1 MIKVENIEVF
11 NFKGALRGMRMPFM
25 SHSKSD
31 SCECDELQ
39 CLKCV
44 YGQDEE
50 DDCIAPDGF
59 DYVYSI
65 GIADMELCKKL
76 IKGGSPHRKF
86 LRQIFISM
94 DITAPIYWFKEFDT
108 YKVGT
113 TANSTST
120 MHTLMKRDLTPK
132 DFSTDHL
139 IAQAKIDFMNIIE
152 ALNGLREVYENYETY
167 KDAAVNHGFD
177 MPDKKDIWYSI
188 IQMLPSS
195 FNQTRTVTMN
205 YENALNIIHWRS
217 AHKLEEW
224 RTFCDILI
232 NELPYMKEFIG
243 TDGNNEN
250 PWEEIS
256 LEEYEERR

>member
-11 NFKGALRGMRMPFM
+11 NFEGALRGMRMPFM

-50 DDCIAPDGF
+50 DDCVAPDGF
-59 DYVYSI
+59 DYKYSI
-65 GIADMELCKKL
+65 GKADMELCKKL

-139 IAQAKIDFMNIIE
+139 IAQAKIVFMNIIE

-195 FNQTRTVTMN
+195 FNQTRTVTMT
-205 YENALNIIHWRS
+205 YENALNIIQWRS
-217 AHKLEEW
+217 NHKLDEW

-232 NELPYMKEFIG
+232 NELPYMKEFV
-243 TDGNNEN
+243 GNEDNRVN
-250 PWEEIS
+250 NN
-256 LEEYEERR
+256 

>member
-1 MIKVENIEVF
+1 MIKVENVNVF
-11 NFKGALRGMRMPFM
+11 NFEGALRGLRNPYM

-31 SCECDELQ
+31 SF
-39 CLKCV
+39 KCKDDV
-44 YGQDEE
+44 
-50 DDCIAPDGF
+50 DCISECRFYDEHDCTCPEPPMY
-59 DYVYSI
+59 DYII
-65 GIADMELCKKL
+65 GKADMELCKKL

-152 ALNGLREVYENYETY
+152 ALNGLREVYENYEAY
-167 KDAAVNHGFD
+167 KEAAVNHGFD

-195 FNQTRTVTMN
+195 FNQTRTVTMS
-205 YENALNIIHWRS
+205 YENALNIIQWRKN
-217 AHKLEEW
+217 HKLDEW

-232 NELPYMKEFIG
+232 NELPYIKEFV
-243 TDGNNEN
+243 GNEDNREN
-250 PWEEIS
+250 NN
-256 LEEYEERR
+256 

>member
-11 NFKGALRGMRMPFM
+11 NFEGALRGMRNPFM
-25 SHSKSD
+25 SHAKSD
-31 SCECDELQ
+31 SGKCSVGQ
-39 CLKCV
+39 CKKCV
-44 YGQDEE
+44 HGSNGRN
-50 DDCIAPDGF
+50 DCTTEGF
-59 DYVYSI
+59 NTLKYSV
-65 GIADMELCKKL
+65 GKDDMELCKKL

-167 KDAAVNHGFD
+167 KEAAVNHGFD

-195 FNQTRTVTMN
+195 LNQTRTVTMS
-205 YENALNIIHWRS
+205 YENALNIIQWRS
-217 AHKLEEW
+217 NHKLDEW
-224 RTFCDILI
+224 RTFCDIMI
-232 NELPYMKEFIG
+232 NELPYMKEFIS
-243 TDGNNEN
+243 
-250 PWEEIS
+250 EEINTK
-256 LEEYEERR
+256 

>member
-1 MIKVENIEVF
+1 MINVCNVNVYNIARAVYSAR
-11 NFKGALRGMRMPFM
+11 NAMNSWDR
-25 SHSKSD
+25 SD
-31 SCECDELQ
+31 SDLENDVLGE
-39 CLKCV
+39 
-44 YGQDEE
+44 
-50 DDCIAPDGF
+50 
-59 DYVYSI
+59 
-65 GIADMELCKKL
+65 ADMILAKKL

-167 KDAAVNHGFD
+167 KEAAVNHGFD

-195 FNQTRTVTMN
+195 FNQTRTVTMS
-205 YENALNIIHWRS
+205 YENALNIIQWRS
-217 AHKLEEW
+217 NHKLDEW

-232 NELPYMKEFIG
+232 NELPYMKEFIS
-243 TDGNNEN
+243 EAK
-250 PWEEIS
+250 EIIA
-256 LEEYEERR
+256 EQA

>member
-11 NFKGALRGMRMPFM
+11 NFEGALRGMRMPFM

-50 DDCIAPDGF
+50 DDCVAPDGF
-59 DYVYSI
+59 DYKYSI
-65 GIADMELCKKL
+65 GKADMELCKKL

-94 DITAPIYWFKEFDT
+94 DITGPWYWWKQFEQ
-108 YKVGT
+108 YKIGVT
-113 TANSTST
+113 TNSESS
-120 MHTLMKRDLTPK
+120 MHCIHKRDLTID
-132 DFSTDHL
+132 DFSTDHM
-139 IAQAKIDFMNIIE
+139 IEEAKVDFSAYINL
-152 ALNGLREVYENYETY
+152 LNGLREVYENHEVF
-167 KDAAVNHGFD
+167 KEVAAKHGED

-195 FNQTRTVTMN
+195 FNQTRTVTMS
-205 YENALNIIHWRS
+205 YENALNIIKWRS
-217 AHKLEEW
+217 NHKLNEW

-232 NELPYMKEFIG
+232 NELPYMKEFIS
-243 TDGNNEN
+243 
-250 PWEEIS
+250 EEVNAK
-256 LEEYEERR
+256 

>member
-11 NFKGALRGMRMPFM
+11 NFEGALRGMRMPFM

-65 GIADMELCKKL
+65 GSADMELCKKL

-94 DITAPIYWFKEFDT
+94 DITAPLYFWKQFST

-120 MHTLMKRDLTPK
+120 MHCIHKRDLTID
-132 DFSTDHL
+132 DFSHDKL
-139 IAQAKIDFMNIIE
+139 IAP
-152 ALNGLREVYENYETY
+152 
-167 KDAAVNHGFD
+167 AVNTLKQLIADINELRTMYVNYDEFVKSCTCNSD
-177 MPDKKDIWYSI
+177 MIPPCKKDLWYSI
-188 IQMLPSS
+188 IQLLPSS
-195 FNQTRTVTMN
+195 FKQTRTVTMS
-205 YENALNIIHWRS
+205 YENALNIIQWRKN
-217 AHKLEEW
+217 HKLDEW

-232 NELPYMKEFIG
+232 NELPYMKEFIS
-243 TDGNNEN
+243 EAK
-250 PWEEIS
+250 EIIA
-256 LEEYEERR
+256 EQA